1 MHSFLGRVRSKTE
14 FPSPPLSLNTTLC
27 LPLAPRSLG
36 FMGYWVNLVFLM
48 IIPLLFML
56 ILPVLFRSSL
66 ILSSMSIRNISK
78 SIVIPYVN
86 PLINIWLLFLTFPSN
101 IKLQTSSIKLFFGT
115 DISSW
120 LKNFLDLLASI
131 WEGMLWR

>member
-1 MHSFLGRVRSKTE
+1 L
-14 FPSPPLSLNTTLC
+14 
-27 LPLAPRSLG
+27 
-36 FMGYWVNLVFLM
+36 
-48 IIPLLFML
+48 
-56 ILPVLFRSSL
+56 
-66 ILSSMSIRNISK
+66 
-78 SIVIPYVN
+78 IVIPYVN

>member
-1 MHSFLGRVRSKTE
+1 
-14 FPSPPLSLNTTLC
+14 
-27 LPLAPRSLG
+27 
-36 FMGYWVNLVFLM
+36 
-48 IIPLLFML
+48 
-56 ILPVLFRSSL
+56 
-66 ILSSMSIRNISK
+66 
-78 SIVIPYVN
+78 VN

>member
-14 FPSPPLSLNTTLC
+14 FPSPPLGLNTMPC

-36 FMGYWVNLVFLM
+36 FVGYWVNLVFLR

-56 ILPVLFRSSL
+56 IIPVLFKSPL

-78 SIVIPYVN
+78 SIVISALN
-86 PLINIWLLFLTFPSN
+86 FHISTED
-101 IKLQTSSIKLFFGT
+101 QTT
-115 DISSW
+115 DIFNKALFW
-120 LKNFLDLLASI
+120 HRHQFLVEKLMLLDLLASI
-131 WEGMLWR
+131 

>member
-1 MHSFLGRVRSKTE
+1 MHSFLGRVRSKTK

-36 FMGYWVNLVFLM
+36 FVGYWVNLVFLR

-56 ILPVLFRSSL
+56 IIPVLFRSPL

-78 SIVIPYVN
+78 SIVILYVN
-86 PLINIWLLFLTFPSN
+86 PLINIWLLFLTFPPN
-101 IKLQTSSIKLFFGT
+101 IKLQTSLIKLFFGT

-120 LKNFLDLLASI
+120 LKSWCFLI
-131 WEGMLWR
+131 Y